1 MAKDRLKKK
10 PTAKELG
17 NAVIDI
23 NNRVNQNTSL
33 LRQFDEVLGLYITMK
48 GDLEK
53 FNEFLKEEMEKRE
66 NESKGDGEADK
77 PNLQG
82 DTDGESSRTEG
93 VRAEG
98 K

>member
-17 NAVIDI
+17 NAIIDI

-53 FNEFLKEEMEKRE
+53 FNKFLNEEMEKRK
-66 NESKGDGEADK
+66 NESEANGETDKEDIPENTENKG
-77 PNLQG
+77 
-82 DTDGESSRTEG
+82 SRTER
-93 VRAEG
+93 VREKAE
-98 K
+98 

>member
-17 NAVIDI
+17 NAIIDI

-53 FNEFLKEEMEKRE
+53 FNKFLNEEMEKRK
-66 NESKGDGEADK
+66 NESEANGETDKEDIPENTENKGR
-77 PNLQG
+77 
-82 DTDGESSRTEG
+82 RTER
-93 VRAEG
+93 VREKAE
-98 K
+98 